1 MPIIGSVL
9 GAVRIVVNESGGL
22 RVLFRDVRSQPF
34 SKGGLFLG
42 ESVIFRAF
50 GFILHRPIHEDQNQG
65 MKDMHPWNV
74 EICPISPRSV
84 E

>member
-22 RVLFRDVRSQPF
+22 RVLFRDVRSQPLA
-34 SKGGLFLG
+34 KGGF
-42 ESVIFRAF
+42 IFRREPDLSSF
-50 GFILHRPIHEDQNQG
+50 LGFILHRPIHEDQNQG

-74 EICPISPRSV
+74 DLHNKCRGR
-84 E
+84 